1 MTILPSDLTYCM
13 NHEYNQSIVLLDLRK
28 LPEVWILSCLYLFA
42 ILSQTLIILIIFMAQ
57 GKLKV
62 KTKLPKGV
70 KSGKSE
76 ASLKKLAIKP
86 LRKGSKNIKPKKKQ
100 HQELNQMK
108 RNMEKLIK
116 KSIEQDTIM
125 KVANTEPRALQILKP
140 S

>member
-1 MTILPSDLTYCM
+1 MVR
-13 NHEYNQSIVLLDLRK
+13 EQR
-28 LPEVWILSCLYLFA
+28 LYVPACIPFM
-42 ILSQTLIILIIFMAQ
+42 FMAQ

-125 KVANTEPRALQILKP
+125 KVTNTEPRALQILKP

>member
-1 MTILPSDLTYCM
+1 
-13 NHEYNQSIVLLDLRK
+13 
-28 LPEVWILSCLYLFA
+28 
-42 ILSQTLIILIIFMAQ
+42 MAQ

-86 LRKGSKNIKPKKKQ
+86 LRKGSKTMKPKKKQ
-100 HQELNQMK
+100 YQELNQMK